1 VSTGEASRA
10 APAPSLRVDAGAL
23 TAWVEEVLVLAGVA
37 GAAAAATAEGLVD
50 ANRRGLDSHGVVLL
64 DMYLPRLRDGVI
76 NGRAEPSVSVDAPA
90 AVLID
95 GDGGLGHYV
104 GGYALEVVC
113 ERARACGVA
122 LALVRRS
129 THFGAAS
136 WYSNRAAER
145 GFVSLVLSNGGPCM
159 APLGG
164 RAPILGNNPVALA
177 APPAPGSPLP
187 SLDFATSVVAWG
199 RVADAARTGQ
209 SIPPAWAMGPDGLP
223 TADPAVALEG
233 ALLPAGDYKGFG
245 LAFMTD
251 VLAAC
256 VAGSPISPAIVSDG
270 SVVESVGHC
279 LIAIDVDRFCERA
292 AYEESLG
299 RLVEAVHGAPRASGA
314 DPFMIPGEREARAAR
329 ERASSIP
336 LAPATVAL
344 LEPWADAFGVPLPAE
359 GDGTAHH
366 CAAKGRT

>member
-1 VSTGEASRA
+1 VSTGEGSRA
-10 APAPSLRVDAGAL
+10 ASSSTLGLDAGAL
-23 TAWVEEVLVLAGVA
+23 TAWVEEILRCAGV
-37 GAAAAATAEGLVD
+37 GAAAAATTAEGLVD

-76 NGRAEPSVSVDAPA
+76 DGRAEPSVIVDAPA

-95 GDGGLGHYV
+95 GHDGLGHYV
-104 GGYALEVVC
+104 GGYALDAVC

-145 GFVSLVLSNGGPCM
+145 GFVALVLSNGGPCM

-164 RAPILGNNPVALA
+164 RAPILGNNPVAFA
-177 APPAPGSPLP
+177 APPVAGWPLP

-199 RVADAARTGQ
+199 RVADAARNGQ
-209 SIPPAWAMGPDGLP
+209 SIPPAWAMGPDGRP
-223 TADPAVALEG
+223 TADPAAALEG

-256 VAGSPISPAIVSDG
+256 VAGSPISPTIVSDG
-270 SVVESVGHC
+270 RVVESVGHC
-279 LIAIDVDRFCERA
+279 LIAIDADRFCDRA

-299 RLVEAVHGAPRASGA
+299 RLVEAVHGAPRASGV
-314 DPFMIPGEREARAAR
+314 DPFMIPGEREARTAR
-329 ERASSIP
+329 ERAASIP
-336 LAPATVAL
+336 LAPVTVAL
-344 LEPWADAFGVPLPAE
+344 LEPWAEAFGVPLPAP
-359 GDGTAHH
+359 GGS
-366 CAAKGRT
+366 AAEI